1 MNKKAL
7 ICCLLVLAMCLA
19 AFAACSVAVD
29 NETLSEILADVERTE
44 RSNTQTP
51 TSYELNAQVST
62 FDEKGNPV
70 AVYIRWEIE
79 DTALVTV
86 SQRNADGKVTVT
98 VPDQRD
104 SGIEYKLRAT
114 LVDGKNKP
122 ITDSDGKEYSVVFSR
137 VAPKSSADGSVTVTF
152 NFNDGA
158 TDNQTV
164 SVQAGASVTLP
175 SPARANYTFDGWYD
189 SIGGGTL
196 AGNAGAS
203 YVVNASVTLY
213 AHWTANQ
220 GGGQGD
226 DPTPNNVTVT
236 FAINYNGGTN
246 PSAQT
251 VAQGNSVI
259 LPGVSRT
266 GYTLDGW
273 YTESSGGTLVGKAGA
288 SYVANASVTLYAHWT
303 ANQQGGGGTTPGGGS
318 QGGGGTTPGG
328 GSGTQTAI
336 PSGNGSQSSP
346 YNAADAINA
355 ATALAQ
361 GEYSASAVYVKGYVL
376 AGSTSQGSTP
386 FKGSSGDWKM
396 HLGNSP
402 DSSENFYVTFA
413 TPVSGITDVKV
424 GDLVVV
430 YGYLENYYGAT
441 MYGGGSSDKPMP
453 QLLSCESGS
462 SSGGGGSQGGGG
474 TTPGGGSGTQTAIP
488 SGNGSQSSPYNA
500 ADAINAATALA
511 QGEYSASAVY
521 VKGYVL
527 AGSTS
532 QGSTPFKGSSG
543 DWKMHLGNSPDS
555 SENFYVTFA
564 TPVSGITDVKVGDLV
579 VVYGYLENYYG
590 ATMYGGG
597 SSDKPMPQLLSCES
611 GSSSGGGSTGGGS
624 TGGDVG
630 GTSVTID
637 MATYATQNGWTV
649 STQGKVVSYT
659 SLDCLCATVTVN
671 ATQHP
676 QSTSGV
682 LSGAWYGA
690 NWRLYGSE
698 NATLTFNA
706 KSGYKI
712 TSVQITYTNGVLNN
726 NGTNVTSGSVV
737 TVNGSSLTL
746 SVASGGQARITKI
759 VIGYTQA

>member
-44 RSNTQTP
+44 RSNAQTP
-51 TSYELNAQVST
+51 ASYELNAQVST

-79 DTALVTV
+79 DTVLVTV

-104 SGIEYKLRAT
+104 SDIEYKLRAT

-137 VAPKSSADGSVTVTF
+137 VAPKSSADDSVTVTF

-164 SVQAGASVTLP
+164 SVQTGASVTLP

-189 SIGGGTL
+189 SISGGTL
-196 AGNAGAS
+196 VGQAGAS

-251 VAQGNSVI
+251 VAQGASVI

-318 QGGGGTTPGG
+318 QGGG
-328 GSGTQTAI
+328 
-336 PSGNGSQSSP
+336 
-346 YNAADAINA
+346 
-355 ATALAQ
+355 
-361 GEYSASAVYVKGYVL
+361 
-376 AGSTSQGSTP
+376 
-386 FKGSSGDWKM
+386 
-396 HLGNSP
+396 
-402 DSSENFYVTFA
+402 
-413 TPVSGITDVKV
+413 
-424 GDLVVV
+424 
-430 YGYLENYYGAT
+430 
-441 MYGGGSSDKPMP
+441 
-453 QLLSCESGS
+453 
-462 SSGGGGSQGGGG
+462 
-474 TTPGGGSGTQTAIP
+474 
-488 SGNGSQSSPYNA
+488 
-500 ADAINAATALA
+500 
-511 QGEYSASAVY
+511 
-521 VKGYVL
+521 
-527 AGSTS
+527 
-532 QGSTPFKGSSG
+532 
-543 DWKMHLGNSPDS
+543 
-555 SENFYVTFA
+555 
-564 TPVSGITDVKVGDLV
+564 
-579 VVYGYLENYYG
+579 
-590 ATMYGGG
+590 
-597 SSDKPMPQLLSCES
+597 
-611 GSSSGGGSTGGGS
+611 STGGG
-624 TGGDVG
+624 DVSSSSAELALE
-630 GTSVTID
+630 GTTNRQSYSAEQVV
-637 MATYATQNGWTV
+637 YAANG
-649 STQGKVVSYT
+649 
-659 SLDCLCATVTVN
+659 
-671 ATQHP
+671 
-676 QSTSGV
+676 
-682 LSGAWYGA
+682 
-690 NWRLYGSE
+690 
-698 NATLTFNA
+698 
-706 KSGYKI
+706 
-712 TSVQITYTNGVLNN
+712 ITYTNNKGNSETDCYDVGSNN
-726 NGTNVTSGSVV
+726 YGTRAYTGSTITIAYTSAISKIEIYLDDGTYNKKQYIEGFDGMTVAGATISRNGNVV
-737 TVNGSSLTL
+737 TITLTQPATSFTTAGLLKQVRIL
-746 SVASGGQARITKI
+746 SVA
-759 VIGYTQA
+759 VYTD